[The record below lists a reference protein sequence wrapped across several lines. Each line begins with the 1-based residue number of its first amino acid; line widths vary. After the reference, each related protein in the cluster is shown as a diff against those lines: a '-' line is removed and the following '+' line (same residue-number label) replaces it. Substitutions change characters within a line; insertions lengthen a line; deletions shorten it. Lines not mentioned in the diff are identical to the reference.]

1 MYIKDFIIDL
11 EFARGYSKNTISS
24 YETDLKLF
32 NDYINT
38 DIDKVTSNDIRNF
51 IKYNSD
57 KKDKTVTRYITTLRM
72 FYDFLEK
79 KNIIKNSP
87 MKEIEMPKLGKY
99 LPEVLSFDEVNALLD
114 IIPETNFDYR
124 NKCILEL
131 LYSTGIRISE
141 LTNLVLSDVSLD
153 EDLIKVMGKG
163 AKERVVPLN
172 ESADY
177 YLTIYIN
184 EIRPKMLKKT
194 NTDSLFLNN
203 HGKGLTRQAVFKI
216 IKKRAL
222 DANINKNISP
232 HTLRHSFATHMMIMG
247 ADIRFIQEL
256 LGHSDISTTQIYTH
270 IANQTIK
277 NNYESLNP
285 RDN

>member
-177 YLTIYIN
+177 YLAIYIN

-277 NNYESLNP
+277 TNYEELNP